1 MRPKLGPGP
10 KLSGKQGR
18 KGGSKGGREGASK
31 GGREVKKG
39 ESQGKS
45 LIMLME

>member
-10 KLSGKQGR
+10 KLSGKQG
-18 KGGSKGGREGASK
+18 SKGARE